1 MRIIFAG
8 SPDFSVPVLKSL
20 HENHSVCLVITQ
32 PDRPSGRGKKLT
44 ACEVKQCAL
53 KLGLK
58 VHQPESINNE
68 HSRQLIREQNADI
81 MIVAAYGQIIPLDIL
96 QMTKLHAWNIHASI
110 LPRWRGASPIEHAI
124 LHADKMTGISIM
136 KMERGM
142 DTGPVIHSETIE
154 VGIMNRIQLTKA
166 LSQLAVPAI
175 LNGIDSIIENKNLS
189 VQDDKEVT
197 YAPKIKKDSF
207 RIDWLLTAEQILC
220 KILAFHPYCY
230 FEYKG
235 HTIRILDCEVVD
247 INNVP
252 GSVVVAD
259 QNKLIIAANQQ
270 AILIKELQLSGKK
283 AISWKS
289 FYNGHPDLFTVK
301 DA

>member
-110 LPRWRGASPIEHAI
+110 LPRWPG
-124 LHADKMTGISIM
+124 
-136 KMERGM
+136 
-142 DTGPVIHSETIE
+142 IHS
-154 VGIMNRIQLTKA
+154 
-166 LSQLAVPAI
+166 
-175 LNGIDSIIENKNLS
+175 
-189 VQDDKEVT
+189 
-197 YAPKIKKDSF
+197 SF
-207 RIDWLLTAEQILC
+207 HL
-220 KILAFHPYCY
+220 HY
-230 FEYKG
+230 
-235 HTIRILDCEVVD
+235 
-247 INNVP
+247 
-252 GSVVVAD
+252 
-259 QNKLIIAANQQ
+259 
-270 AILIKELQLSGKK
+270 
-283 AISWKS
+283 
-289 FYNGHPDLFTVK
+289 
-301 DA
+301 